1 MLSSQQST
9 AATSAAA
16 VSATMSAETSFS
28 SPNRLSQMMLPSTA
42 DNSNS
47 ELMVTRS
54 QTGHFYSDHNVTA
67 TTRHQSSVSRN
78 PNAAVFE
85 DYDDDLNL
93 SSELDASFGEK
104 GRVHPQP
111 HSVSYTHCPSLYAE
125 LKHCEPVVWQQ
136 VERDWGSPAAAAATL
151 QSCWV

>member
-1 MLSSQQST
+1 MASV
-9 AATSAAA
+9 AA
-16 VSATMSAETSFS
+16 SATSAETSFS
-28 SPNRLSQMMLPSTA
+28 SPNSLSQMLPSTA

-67 TTRHQSSVSRN
+67 TTRHQSNVSRN

-136 VERDWGSPAAAAATL
+136 VERDWGSPAAAAAATQ